1 MVAGVLPFGT
11 ITQPEP
17 LQQESSV
24 AGLSQPAPFR
34 ATLKRGWIGLWL
46 TTNGWSLG
54 FRHDNSNLVPQP
66 SMQALIVVLRLLH
79 IVSGA
84 LWVGAVVF
92 TAFFLMPTIAAA
104 GPGGGAVMREFGKRK
119 IPQFMM
125 SLMGIT
131 VLSGLGLM
139 GVIASR
145 SDGTWFSSPMGR
157 VISLGAAIAIIASVY
172 GAVVNRPVGMRMQ
185 QIAAEIQGQPS
196 PAQAAEMQTL
206 QAKMAGAARTVAVML
221 LLAVA
226 AMAVARYV

>member
-1 MVAGVLPFGT
+1 
-11 ITQPEP
+11 
-17 LQQESSV
+17 
-24 AGLSQPAPFR
+24 
-34 ATLKRGWIGLWL
+34 
-46 TTNGWSLG
+46 
-54 FRHDNSNLVPQP
+54 
-66 SMQALIVVLRLLH
+66 MQALIVVLRLLH

-84 LWVGAVVF
+84 VWVGAVVF

-104 GPGGGAVMREFGKRK
+104 GPGGGAFMREFGKRK

-125 SLMGIT
+125 SLMAIT

-157 VISLGAAIAIIASVY
+157 VISLGAALAIIASVY

-185 QIAAEIQGQPS
+185 KLGAEMQGGQPS
-196 PAQAAEMQTL
+196 PAQAAEMKTL
-206 QAKMAGAARTVAVML
+206 QEKLASASRLVAVML

-226 AMAVARYV
+226 AMGVARYM

>member
-1 MVAGVLPFGT
+1 
-11 ITQPEP
+11 
-17 LQQESSV
+17 
-24 AGLSQPAPFR
+24 
-34 ATLKRGWIGLWL
+34 
-46 TTNGWSLG
+46 
-54 FRHDNSNLVPQP
+54 
-66 SMQALIVVLRLLH
+66 MQALIVVLRLLH

-104 GPGGGAVMREFGKRK
+104 GPGGGAFMREFGKRK

-131 VLSGLGLM
+131 VLSGAGLM
-139 GVIASR
+139 GVIGSR

-157 VISLGAAIAIIASVY
+157 VISIGAAIAIIASVY
-172 GAVVNRPVGMRMQ
+172 GSVVNRPVGMRMQ
-185 QIAAEIQGQPS
+185 QLGAEMGGGQPT
-196 PAQAAEMQTL
+196 PAQATEMQAL
-206 QAKMAGAARTVAVML
+206 QAKMAGAARTVALML

>member
-1 MVAGVLPFGT
+1 
-11 ITQPEP
+11 
-17 LQQESSV
+17 
-24 AGLSQPAPFR
+24 
-34 ATLKRGWIGLWL
+34 
-46 TTNGWSLG
+46 
-54 FRHDNSNLVPQP
+54 
-66 SMQALIVVLRLLH
+66 MQALIVVLRFLH

-84 LWVGAVVF
+84 VWVGAVVF
-92 TAFFLMPTIAAA
+92 MAFFLMPTIAAA

-125 SLMGIT
+125 SLMAIT

-185 QIAAEIQGQPS
+185 KLGAEIQGQPS
-196 PAQAAEMQTL
+196 PAQAAEMQAL
-206 QAKMAGAARTVAVML
+206 QAKLLKASQLVAVLL

-226 AMAVARYV
+226 AMAVGRYV